1 MKLLPVSVAG
11 LLALAAPLRAAEPAA
26 PEVQAT
32 AEAPAPS
39 PTPSPA
45 PAVASPLPASGTA
58 ADVLP
63 PMNFY
68 ASVASKELLQQ
79 VKAAPAFAR
88 LDAELVGSPIQLR
101 VTHSLQP
108 TAGGQAAG
116 LLSAIWAGSTLGL
129 LPVVTSNN
137 FVLSYEIRVNGQEIA
152 RYDFSRSFTR
162 AVNIWMEKN
171 DPTYG
176 LGQDGL
182 DWAKSTAAEFAA
194 KAAQDPAVVALA
206 KEYAFYFGPGAT

>member
-1 MKLLPVSVAG
+1 MRKSHSIVAG
-11 LLALAAPLRAAEPAA
+11 LVLVAAPLFAAESP
-26 PEVQAT
+26 PVVEVPVADP
-32 AEAPAPS
+32 APAPS
-39 PTPSPA
+39 P
-45 PAVASPLPASGTA
+45 AVSASA
-58 ADVLP
+58 LP

-68 ASVASKELLQQ
+68 ASVASTELFQRIKESQ
-79 VKAAPAFAR
+79 AFAR
-88 LDAELVGSPIQLR
+88 VEKELVGSPIQLR

-116 LLSAIWAGSTLGL
+116 LLSAIWAGGTLGL
-129 LPVVTSNN
+129 LPVVTNNN

-162 AVNIWMEKN
+162 AVNIWTEKN

-182 DWAKSTAAEFAA
+182 EWAMPTAAEFAA
-194 KAAQDPAVVALA
+194 KAAQDPAVTELA
-206 KEYAFYFGPGAT
+206 REYAFYFGRGDT

>member
-1 MKLLPVSVAG
+1 MKRSHALGAG
-11 LLALAAPLRAAEPAA
+11 LLLVSVPLLAAEPPPVVHVPVVDPA
-26 PEVQAT
+26 P
-32 AEAPAPS
+32 APAPS
-39 PTPSPA
+39 DA
-45 PAVASPLPASGTA
+45 
-58 ADVLP
+58 LP

-68 ASVASKELLQQ
+68 ASVAANELFQRIKE
-79 VKAAPAFAR
+79 APAFAR
-88 LDAELVGSPIQLR
+88 VEKELVGSPIQLR

-116 LLSAIWAGSTLGL
+116 LLSAIWAGGTLGL
-129 LPVVTSNN
+129 LPVVTNNN

-176 LGQDGL
+176 LGEDGL
-182 DWAKSTAAEFAA
+182 EWAKSTAVEFAA
-194 KAAQDPAVVALA
+194 KAAQDPAVIALA
-206 KEYAFYFGPGAT
+206 REYAFFFGRAET